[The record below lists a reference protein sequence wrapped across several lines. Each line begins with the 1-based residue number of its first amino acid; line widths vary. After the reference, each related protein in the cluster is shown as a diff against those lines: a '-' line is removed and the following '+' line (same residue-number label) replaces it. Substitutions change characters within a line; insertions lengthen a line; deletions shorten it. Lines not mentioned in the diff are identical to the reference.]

1 MEPYEYRLPQA
12 AVSAGL
18 RASQS
23 TLAGYH
29 AHQMEKEP
37 ALGRPRPVPAN
48 WSFILGLVVMLV
60 LSGLCWFGFAHF
72 ALRWVR

>member
-29 AHQMEKEP
+29 AHQMERTGIRETAASARELELHP
-37 ALGRPRPVPAN
+37 GPCRDARIERSLLVWFCPFCAPLGAL
-48 WSFILGLVVMLV
+48 
-60 LSGLCWFGFAHF
+60 
-72 ALRWVR
+72 